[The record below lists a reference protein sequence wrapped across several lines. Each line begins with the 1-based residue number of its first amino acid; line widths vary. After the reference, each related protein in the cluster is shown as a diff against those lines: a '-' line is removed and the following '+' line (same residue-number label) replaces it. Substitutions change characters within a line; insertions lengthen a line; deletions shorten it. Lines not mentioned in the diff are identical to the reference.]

1 MTHNPDVISNETVP
15 ELRGRGGEGH
25 RRTGS
30 DGWVFSRDVMLVHE
44 DSS

>member
-15 ELRGRGGEGH
+15 ELRGRG
-25 RRTGS
+25 TQKNWM
-30 DGWVFSRDVMLVHE
+30 GWVFSRDVMLVHE